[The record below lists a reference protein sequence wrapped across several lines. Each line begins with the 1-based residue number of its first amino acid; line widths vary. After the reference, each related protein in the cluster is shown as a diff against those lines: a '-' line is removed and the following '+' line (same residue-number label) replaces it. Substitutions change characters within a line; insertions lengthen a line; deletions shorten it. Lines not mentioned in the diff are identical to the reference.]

1 MTVAT
6 PATMPT
12 IASTLIALL
21 GAASLSLGPSEMLTL
36 EVPPPVT
43 LTLMLLFLLLL
54 SPEVEP
60 VGAGVPCQLSHG
72 NVQVEGATDRERGG
86 PPAPPVAFA
95 PDPKLV
101 WVGLVL

>member
-12 IASTLIALL
+12 IASTLMALL

-54 SPEVEP
+54 SPPEPEP
-60 VGAGVPCQLSHG
+60 VGGGSCQISHG
-72 NVQVEGATDRERGG
+72 MFKLKRGWDGKER
-86 PPAPPVAFA
+86 
-95 PDPKLV
+95 
-101 WVGLVL
+101 